1 MSLAPDGPTDFG
13 RQPGFQDL
21 ANNPAFGPPIM
32 MPLCQLEV
40 VIEDYIA
47 LFFFSCLSTKSWD
60 VGLGLGQVAEVHI

>member
-47 LFFFSCLSTKSWD
+47 LFFFHVYQQKA
-60 VGLGLGQVAEVHI
+60 GMLG